1 MDIGNVSTL
10 SIVSMV
16 ISGIL
21 SVLVP
26 IVAVIIL
33 GVRKRMN
40 WKALLLGILLFIA
53 FAGILEGL
61 LHRLVL
67 GADPTSTA
75 LYRNTWLYMLYA
87 GFAAGIFEETA
98 RLVGFKFMIRVTE
111 NESIDTGISY
121 GLGHGGIESLFIGG
135 LVSINNLLASF
146 MQNSGLFDTVRES
159 LSGAD
164 LESLNESLRALVDS
178 PPYMFLMTGIERVIA
193 LVLQIALSLFVLK
206 AASGKKWQY
215 FIYAIL
221 IHAGV
226 DMIAVLYVK
235 KVIPNV
241 VLVEGV
247 LAVIAAV
254 VAVAAFRTF
263 RGRAEVQPE

>member
-67 GADPTSTA
+67 GADPTSTV

-87 GFAAGIFEETA
+87 GFAAGIFEEAA

-111 NESIDTGISY
+111 N
-121 GLGHGGIESLFIGG
+121 
-135 LVSINNLLASF
+135 
-146 MQNSGLFDTVRES
+146 
-159 LSGAD
+159 
-164 LESLNESLRALVDS
+164 
-178 PPYMFLMTGIERVIA
+178 
-193 LVLQIALSLFVLK
+193 
-206 AASGKKWQY
+206 
-215 FIYAIL
+215 
-221 IHAGV
+221 
-226 DMIAVLYVK
+226 
-235 KVIPNV
+235 
-241 VLVEGV
+241 
-247 LAVIAAV
+247 
-254 VAVAAFRTF
+254 
-263 RGRAEVQPE
+263 